1 MRNISILQ
9 LILVIIIAM
18 LIFTDLSKVKRKIL
32 NFLKNKRKGI

>member
-9 LILVIIIAM
+9 LILVIIIAI
-18 LIFTDLSKVKRKIL
+18 LIFADFSKVKRKIL